1 MGKETLLLYRI
12 DEFDRK
18 VVFIN
23 TVNSRKAWR
32 SLSDRDEIIMSFD
45 DVLNSIIQLTNDFRV
60 IEIAKNTIRERI
72 DLNINEELKEFEEKY
87 VNSTNFFTKYY
98 AKNLYTTFKNGS
110 ARQKYIPDVTIF
122 TLKSINRA
130 IIDLKFLPMKHAVF
144 SDDYATTTPL
154 KKNKLVRKKRVERI
168 IISQGL
174 EYNVLNVS
182 NRSLSNFFQD
192 FSSSIYKMGLS
203 VCTCNYCHKYFLE
216 TDGSLCCDSDSCYE
230 LYQEELRHKERR
242 EKDYDTYQQYITKLS
257 NYIGFRKRTLSD
269 NVIGNPELAAKWDMQ
284 RKVFMQDM
292 KDLIEIYK
300 AENRQPDKY
309 LDNKYDDFINDVTNF
324 RDELEKEAK
333 EQNEDNEQSE

>member
-1 MGKETLLLYRI
+1 MGKEPLLLYRI

-18 VVFIN
+18 VLFIN
-23 TVNSRKAWR
+23 TINTRKAWK
-32 SLSDRDEIIMSFD
+32 SISDKDEIIMSFD
-45 DVLNSIIQLTNDFRV
+45 DILNSIVQLTYDFRG
-60 IEIAKNTIRERI
+60 IEIAKDTIRERI
-72 DLNINEELKEFEEKY
+72 DLNIKKELNEFEEKY
-87 VNSTNFFTKYY
+87 VNSTNFFTQYY
-98 AKNLYTTFKNGS
+98 AKNLYTTFKNGK
-110 ARQKYIPDVTIF
+110 ALQKYIPDITII
-122 TLKSINRA
+122 TLRNINRA
-130 IIDLKFLPMKHAVF
+130 IIDMKFLPMKHAVF
-144 SDDYATTTPL
+144 YDDYSTTTPS
-154 KKNKLVRKKRVERI
+154 KKRLIRKKRIERI
-168 IISQGL
+168 IISQGS
-174 EYNVLNVS
+174 EYNVLNVA

-192 FSSSIYKMGLS
+192 FSSSVNKMKLS
-203 VCTCNYCHKYFLE
+203 ICTCNYCHKFFLDTE
-216 TDGSLCCDSDSCYE
+216 GIVCCTSESCHE

-269 NVIGNPELAAKWDMQ
+269 NVISNPELTAKWDMQ

-309 LDNKYDDFINDVTNF
+309 LDNKYDDFIDDVTNF